1 MTEHFKKRTA
11 ELRRMYRRL
20 KKFGAKNK
28 ISEEV
33 KEQLNTAFYEDS
45 QML

>member
-28 ISEEV
+28 ISEDPSSKLEHTDN
-33 KEQLNTAFYEDS
+33 LT
-45 QML
+45 